1 MLLTSYGCMSSTPPE
16 PKVEHPAVQ
25 TYKSFVK
32 LSVNTLEKALKVID
46 EYTMMSKDP
55 HFKSM
60 ASSGS
65 VDIRDLV
72 SYLNSRGGERLLA
85 LRRMKVMED
94 GSQAEVSLGEE
105 LSNIIKEF
113 QEEIEKIAPD
123 PTPALSLP
131 GVKTNEEG
139 NIVIGDDMIIDRK
152 TLPGAI
158 TTEVL
163 NAQARGEDVE
173 EVLRSLSDAGEEV
186 CEELGASNVGEN
198 ETNSTDMRNTLSPKY
213 LYRFSTPRWPKG
225 QIPYRFCYNVPLALR
240 EAVSNG
246 MIEWEKASGGKVKFV
261 YAPPGIEDIF
271 VAMGIGYKLVV
282 MIDDNLSVPGRATVG
297 CWWSYMWLNP
307 KMVIRTNIDYYS
319 TTNITNVYADMSVI
333 LHELGHVLGLD
344 HEHQRED
351 RDEYVDLK
359 IIDLSMKSQY
369 EKIPFS
375 TWSYIEEVQ
384 KSIVTRTIRIKVLW
398 WTIEIP
404 IVDIIFN
411 VVKKIVKNTPIST
424 ASKEYDYFS
433 IMHYSSS
440 SNYAIIKSK
449 RTVTNIWTNW
459 DGVVITNTITNGQPI
474 PYNTSISRLDAEGVK
489 ELYK

>member
-85 LRRMKVMED
+85 LRRMKIMED
-94 GSQAEVSLGEE
+94 GSQSEVSLGEE
-105 LSNIIKEF
+105 LSNIVKEF
-113 QEEIEKIAPD
+113 QEEIEKVAPD

-131 GVKTNEEG
+131 GVSTNEEG
-139 NIVIGDDMIIDRK
+139 NIVIGDDMVIDRK

-158 TTEVL
+158 MTEVL

-173 EVLRSLSDAGEEV
+173 EVLKSLSDAGEEV
-186 CEELGASNVGEN
+186 CEELGASNVSDN
-198 ETNSTDMRNTLSPKY
+198 KTNNTDMRNTLSPKY

-225 QIPYRFCYNVPLALR
+225 QIPYRFNSNVPQGLR
-240 EAVSNG
+240 DLVRRG
-246 MIEWEKASGGKVKFV
+246 MDEWEKASGGKVKFIYDDNWWTDFLTYV
-261 YAPPGIEDIF
+261 GAYR
-271 VAMGIGYKLVV
+271 KLEIKVDDSAVGAAQASVGSFPLWISKIRFKSPDTTDLAVV
-282 MIDDNLSVPGRATVG
+282 M
-297 CWWSYMWLNP
+297 
-307 KMVIRTNIDYYS
+307 
-319 TTNITNVYADMSVI
+319 
-333 LHELGHVLGLD
+333 HELGHTLGLE

-351 RDEYVDLK
+351 RDEYVSVEIKDQ
-359 IIDLSMKSQY
+359 SMKWAY
-369 EKIPFS
+369 DKIPFS

-384 KSIVTRTIRIKVLW
+384 KSIVIRTIRIKVLW
-398 WTIEIP
+398 WTVEIP

-411 VVKKIVKNTPIST
+411 IVKKIANIPIST

-433 IMHYSSS
+433 IMHYSSL
-440 SNYAIIKSK
+440 SNWAIITSK

-459 DGVVITNTITNGQPI
+459 NGVVITNTITNGQPI